1 MPRSTRKWLAL
12 TGMLGAAL
20 VVDGW
25 AVVPVVDV
33 PRPLFVTLTADLAVE
48 LPRRSLY
55 DDVTAM
61 YRGMQHGRPVVNG
74 YSGYSPPHYG
84 VLMYDL
90 GVACVDSLDA
100 ARGGRSLDIV
110 IWQGTEGAG
119 AIDAAL
125 MKRWGRSVRDDV
137 AGAIIYHLPRAPGRR
152 SIPAV
157 DPSVDLGNGCFNTRP
172 RGISQGSGA
181 VSWIP
186 SMPEPVRIAFLGCG
200 FITRVHSRHLRSLAG
215 DLVCSYA
222 SRDQGKAEAF
232 RRDYRGATVYP
243 SYTAAIEDPH
253 VDAVV
258 IAVPPRF
265 HLDLT
270 VQALQAGKHVLV
282 EKPAYLRMAE
292 YLLVQ
297 EARNRAGRV
306 VLVGENDHYKP
317 LAQCLRRLLAEGAIG
332 EMVFAY
338 FTSIAK
344 RLKTAGDWRNDE
356 EVAGGDAF
364 FEEGIH
370 WLHLAGSL
378 GPAITMV
385 HGYQPS
391 VSRDGPDTRAKSMM
405 VAFRYDNQAVG
416 SLYYS
421 REIPSLLKGLRLS
434 TLYGRNGIITF
445 ESNGLFV
452 LVRGRARGQGLPKVL
467 FPGFRDMRGYRAMY
481 RDFLRAIRTGHAPE
495 MSLERAM
502 NDQRLMDQIYTSG

>member
-172 RGISQGSGA
+172 R
-181 VSWIP
+181 
-186 SMPEPVRIAFLGCG
+186 
-200 FITRVHSRHLRSLAG
+200 
-215 DLVCSYA
+215 
-222 SRDQGKAEAF
+222 
-232 RRDYRGATVYP
+232 
-243 SYTAAIEDPH
+243 
-253 VDAVV
+253 
-258 IAVPPRF
+258 
-265 HLDLT
+265 
-270 VQALQAGKHVLV
+270 
-282 EKPAYLRMAE
+282 
-292 YLLVQ
+292 
-297 EARNRAGRV
+297 
-306 VLVGENDHYKP
+306 
-317 LAQCLRRLLAEGAIG
+317 
-332 EMVFAY
+332 
-338 FTSIAK
+338 
-344 RLKTAGDWRNDE
+344 
-356 EVAGGDAF
+356 
-364 FEEGIH
+364 
-370 WLHLAGSL
+370 
-378 GPAITMV
+378 
-385 HGYQPS
+385 
-391 VSRDGPDTRAKSMM
+391 
-405 VAFRYDNQAVG
+405 
-416 SLYYS
+416 
-421 REIPSLLKGLRLS
+421 
-434 TLYGRNGIITF
+434 
-445 ESNGLFV
+445 
-452 LVRGRARGQGLPKVL
+452 
-467 FPGFRDMRGYRAMY
+467 
-481 RDFLRAIRTGHAPE
+481 
-495 MSLERAM
+495 
-502 NDQRLMDQIYTSG
+502 